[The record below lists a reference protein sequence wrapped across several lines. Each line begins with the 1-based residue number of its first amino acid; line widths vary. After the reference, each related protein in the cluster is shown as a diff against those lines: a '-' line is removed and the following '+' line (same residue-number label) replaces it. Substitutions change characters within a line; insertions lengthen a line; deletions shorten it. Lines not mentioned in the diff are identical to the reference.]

1 MNPAHTI
8 PAERLASWFEGKDFS
23 IDYTSSNVPRWAPLL
38 WDERNRI
45 REVLEIGTLEGRTA
59 IFWLEFLPNSTITC
73 IDNFEGTLVQPSDPK
88 LRAQIP
94 LREQRFDANLA
105 SYGNRVRKIKSR
117 SASALD
123 ALYYANESFDLIY
136 VDGDHRCHA
145 VLVDSALALQ
155 MLKPN
160 GILIWDDYA
169 WQDLPGN
176 GPGPAIDAIV
186 ALYKDEL
193 EVLRDDYQLIVRK
206 RR

>member
-1 MNPAHTI
+1 VNPAHTI

-169 WQDLPGN
+169 WHELPGN

-186 ALYKDEL
+186 ALYRDEL